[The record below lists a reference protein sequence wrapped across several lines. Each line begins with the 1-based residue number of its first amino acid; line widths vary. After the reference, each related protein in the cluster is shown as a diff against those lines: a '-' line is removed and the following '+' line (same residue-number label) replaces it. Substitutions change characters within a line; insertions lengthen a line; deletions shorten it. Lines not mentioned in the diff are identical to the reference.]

1 VRRFWDAATREQK
14 MFRYKSCVRY
24 EKYTSNNCHD
34 GRVFVLTF
42 CEYIYYARRFQTTLV
57 LSIYMQYL

>member
-1 VRRFWDAATREQK
+1 LTDLFQKRKVRRFWDAATREQK

-42 CEYIYYARRFQTTLV
+42 CEYITRDGFKQH
-57 LSIYMQYL
+57 